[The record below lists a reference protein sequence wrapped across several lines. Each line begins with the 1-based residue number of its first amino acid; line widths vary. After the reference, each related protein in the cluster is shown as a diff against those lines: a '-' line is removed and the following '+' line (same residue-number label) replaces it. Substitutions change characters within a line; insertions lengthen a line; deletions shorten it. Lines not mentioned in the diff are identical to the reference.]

1 MRKAR
6 ELGRRTLRLA
16 LTAPHMVNP
25 RANYARR
32 DHDGI
37 LVLQRGENAS
47 VDYYLRPRLE
57 ASGLPWWIADLD
69 DAPSACA
76 ALGAGGP
83 KALLVVICRYASGPW
98 LEALEAVSRRLS
110 RVAFFMDDDLPAV
123 MRDAGLPQAARGKTA
138 LHYGAHVDRIGALAS
153 EVWVSTWALAERY
166 PEARATV
173 LEPLPEADPPAPAPA
188 ACRKVVYHGTD
199 AHRPERRFV
208 LEVARRLAAAGVET
222 QFEITGDSALARAAV
237 GLPGVSVTPQLAWP
251 DYLKRQTGAQAAI
264 SLAPLMASTVN
275 AARAPVKAF
284 DAARLGAAGVYAD
297 YGPYPGFVR
306 DGRDGLLLPME
317 VDAWVAVIAA
327 LLAEP
332 DRRIALALGARK
344 RLLALR
350 RARPTL
356 LARPAG

>member
-1 MRKAR
+1 
-6 ELGRRTLRLA
+6 
-16 LTAPHMVNP
+16 MVNP
-25 RANYARR
+25 RANYAFRE
-32 DHDGI
+32 HDGI

-57 ASGLPWWIADLD
+57 ASDLPWWIADLD
-69 DAPSACA
+69 DLPSACV
-76 ALGAGGP
+76 ALAPGGP
-83 KALLVVICRYASGPW
+83 KALLVVICRYASSPW
-98 LEALEAVSRRLS
+98 LEALAAASGRLS

-123 MRDAGLPQAARGKTA
+123 MRDASLPQAARGKTA
-138 LHYGAHVDRIGALAS
+138 LHYGAHVVRIGALAS
-153 EVWVSTWALAERY
+153 EVWVSSPVLAERY
-166 PEARATV
+166 PDARATV
-173 LEPLPEADPPAPAPA
+173 IEPLPEADPPAPSPA

-199 AHRPERRFV
+199 AHRPERQFV
-208 LEVARRLAAAGVET
+208 LEVARRLLAAGVRAE
-222 QFEITGDSALARAAV
+222 FEITGDAALARAVV

-264 SLAPLMASTVN
+264 SLAPLMASAVN

-297 YGPYPGFVR
+297 FGPYPGFVR
-306 DGRDGLLLPME
+306 DGQDGLLLPME
-317 VDAWVAVIAA
+317 ADAWAAVIAA

-350 RARPTL
+350 RARSGLPG
-356 LARPAG
+356 RPAG